1 MEELA
6 SLHRYYI
13 WANRLRIAFD
23 EAARREYESGGAES
37 SNDMLVRDSM
47 VFLSHWYAALFVVI
61 EGWGRLSLSD
71 SKVGT
76 LLSSPNVTLLKE
88 FRHGVSH
95 FEPTYFSSR
104 FIDFFKAKDIVPW
117 VRELNLA
124 FGAYFLSRMSPKA
137 GGP

>member
-13 WANRLRIAFD
+13 WANRLRLAFD
-23 EAARREYESGGAES
+23 DAARREYESGASDNHG
-37 SNDMLVRDSM
+37 DMLVRDSM

-71 SKVGT
+71 SKVGS
-76 LLSSPNVTLLKE
+76 LLSSPNVGLLKE

-95 FEPTYFSSR
+95 FEPTYFSPR
-104 FIDFFKAKDIVPW
+104 FIDFFAAQGIVPW

-124 FGAYFLSRMSPKA
+124 FGAYFLNRMGPKA